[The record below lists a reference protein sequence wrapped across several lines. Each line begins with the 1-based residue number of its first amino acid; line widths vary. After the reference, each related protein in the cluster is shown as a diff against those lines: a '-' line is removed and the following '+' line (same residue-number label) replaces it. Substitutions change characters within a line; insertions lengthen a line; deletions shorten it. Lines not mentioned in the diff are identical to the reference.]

1 MAKVTMPLMSGTA
14 SGKFGKD
21 LVFDVRGRV
30 RRYVSPTQPNSAAQL
45 LARLRLS
52 KSAKAVGMVN
62 SATLMAYL
70 RGAYTY
76 TWHGVVVGQVI
87 DRYEASET
95 AYNALPAATKTAW
108 TTAFTD
114 TSLHP
119 ALYALGTFLVS
130 LGGSYAGVMATPAAL
145 KTAIS

>member
-14 SGKFGKD
+14 SGKFGRD

-30 RRYVSPTQPNSAAQL
+30 RRYVSPTQPNSASQL
-45 LARLRLS
+45 EARLRLS

-62 SATLMAYL
+62 NLTLAAYL
-70 RGAYTY
+70 RGVYTY

-87 DRYEASET
+87 DRYEASEIAYT
-95 AYNALPAATKTAW
+95 ALAPATKALW
-108 TTAFTD
+108 TTSFPD

-119 ALYALGTFLVS
+119 ALYALGTFLAS
-130 LGGSYAGVMATPAAL
+130 LGGAYSGVMLTPAAL
-145 KTAIS
+145 KTAIL